1 MAERPLRRVREWLAS
16 APFPWPPPPSVPD
29 GEVLVACFCVVDA
42 RQDLT
47 KGGKPYL
54 RLRLMDRHGPLEARV
69 WDDAERVA
77 SFAATGS
84 VVGVRGRM
92 ETFNAERQLNVQEA
106 APLDVA
112 VEELDLFLPRSE
124 RDAEVMEAELR
135 GWIASVRDEA
145 LRAVLDALLG
155 PATESG
161 RLYRQAPA
169 ASRNHHA
176 YMGGLLEHTLSV
188 TGACEALAHHYGPV
202 VDRDL
207 LIAGALLHDIG
218 KTREI
223 GVEMGFPYTD
233 EGKLLGHIVLGLRMV
248 ERAADQVGALTPERR
263 ALLLHLIASHQG
275 RYEWASPREP
285 HTLEALVLH
294 YADDLDAKLAP
305 SIARVRG
312 VEGAGW
318 TGYHRALGRDLLRHG
333 GTGAVGEEGG
343 AYEAAEGD
351 QAAAGAGT
359 GEQRDAGE
367 VPQPPSGPDPASQ
380 SEPASPPDALSPPE
394 PPSPP
399 DPASPP
405 EEVRYPWDPPAEEP
419 PRPTPRQHQPEPSP
433 TNHTGERRPAPPDDT
448 LDLFGA

>member
-1 MAERPLRRVREWLAS
+1 MAERPARRVREWLAS
-16 APFPWPPPPSVPD
+16 APFPWPPPPSLPD

-42 RQDLT
+42 RQDTT

-77 SFAATGS
+77 AFAEAGS

-106 APLDVA
+106 APVEVA

-124 RDAEVMEAELR
+124 RDGDVMERELR
-135 GWIASVRDEA
+135 GWIASVGDGA
-145 LRAVLDALLG
+145 LRTLLETLLSPDAE
-155 PATESG
+155 TG
-161 RLYRQAPA
+161 RHFRQAPA

-176 YMGGLLEHTLSV
+176 YLGGLLEHTLSV
-188 TGACEALAHHYGPV
+188 TAACDALAGNYGPV

-207 LIAGALLHDIG
+207 LIAGALLHDLG

-223 GVEMGFPYTD
+223 GTELGFPYTD
-233 EGKLLGHIVLGLRMV
+233 EGKLLGHIVLGIQMV
-248 ERAADQVGALTPERR
+248 ERAATDVPALLPERR
-263 ALLLHLIASHQG
+263 TLLLHLVASHQG

-285 HTLEALVLH
+285 HTLEALILH
-294 YADDLDAKLAP
+294 YADDLDAKMAP

-333 GTGAVGEEGG
+333 GTGAVSEGGG
-343 AYEAAEGD
+343 AYAEEAAQVDE
-351 QAAAGAGT
+351 GAGT
-359 GEQRDAGE
+359 ERAAPAADPPPLPPARAR
-367 VPQPPSGPDPASQ
+367 PSGRPREDAS
-380 SEPASPPDALSPPE
+380 AHRT
-394 PPSPP
+394 
-399 DPASPP
+399 
-405 EEVRYPWDPPAEEP
+405 V
-419 PRPTPRQHQPEPSP
+419 
-433 TNHTGERRPAPPDDT
+433 PDDT
-448 LDLFGA
+448 LDLFGG